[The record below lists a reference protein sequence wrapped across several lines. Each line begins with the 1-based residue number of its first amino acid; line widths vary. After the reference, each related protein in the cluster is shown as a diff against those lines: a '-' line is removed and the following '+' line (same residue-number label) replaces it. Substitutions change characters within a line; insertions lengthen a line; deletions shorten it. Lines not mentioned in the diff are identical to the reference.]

1 MKSTTRTS
9 KSVALILLTAFLTS
23 TTSISGFC
31 QAACAEDLSPRA
43 VALNIP
49 VPESDQ
55 TSLKAEIPMVP
66 DGLGSSNGSGP
77 GIDIVNDSLN
87 FHRAMGNS
95 APQGGNTLQG
105 NISQNQS
112 MVMSGNG
119 FFNNQSA
126 MPQQSYL
133 NNSNNT
139 SNPGYGAYGAYSGSM
154 PQTANNFMNNPD
166 MMKRAAGVVGA
177 AALFGVFVKNGGLSG
192 VTRSVGWDNH
202 RHIRGASIGGY

>member
-9 KSVALILLTAFLTS
+9 KSVALILLAAFLTS
-23 TTSISGFC
+23 TTSITGFC
-31 QAACAEDLSPRA
+31 QAAYAEDLSPRA

-49 VPESDQ
+49 VSQSDQ
-55 TSLKAEIPMVP
+55 TSLKAEIPVVP

-105 NISQNQS
+105 NISQHQS
-112 MVMSGNG
+112 GVMSGNG
-119 FFNNQSA
+119 YHNNQSA
-126 MPQQSYL
+126 MTQQNYL
-133 NNSNNT
+133 NNT
-139 SNPGYGAYGAYSGSM
+139 SIPGYGAYGGYSGSM